1 MSWRSSSSCSYYGL
15 FRPKLDPTTLRAV
28 EGLRN
33 GIGIWGR
40 ILYGGIAGKGSYVAM
55 WLAILV
61 SGILFGLG
69 HEPSYLAA
77 GCRRTPAFFSTM
89 LVLNLWGSL
98 IFGWRYWQHGSWRPW
113 SPMHSSTSSGGPLM
127 SGSMQSFVPRH
138 PPQADP
144 GPPQSGR
151 QHMQPGATKVRPY
164 NTPGTRRRQ
173 HRGHPA
179 EERDLYPPQGRILV
193 AGGARTMHSQ
203 GALLEE
209 EDVPMI
215 EGGHK

>member
-40 ILYGGIAGKGSYVAM
+40 ILYGGIAGRGSYVAM

-69 HEPSYLAA
+69 HAPSYLAA

-98 IFGWRYWQHGSWRPW
+98 IFGWLYWQHGLLAAMVAHALFHIIWWPIDVWQYAKLRA
-113 SPMHSSTSSGGPLM
+113 
-127 SGSMQSFVPRH
+127 Q
-138 PPQADP
+138 
-144 GPPQSGR
+144 
-151 QHMQPGATKVRPY
+151 
-164 NTPGTRRRQ
+164 TPS
-173 HRGHPA
+173 
-179 EERDLYPPQGRILV
+179 
-193 AGGARTMHSQ
+193 AG
-203 GALLEE
+203 
-209 EDVPMI
+209 
-215 EGGHK
+215 